1 MTRAGVEV
9 LAVKMQA
16 RFVTAL
22 FESLDLI
29 AVDSQAREAVS
40 ESARIWRKGL
50 LRMTV
55 REPF

>member
-1 MTRAGVEV
+1 VTRAGVEV
-9 LAVKMQA
+9 LAVRMQA
-16 RFVTAL
+16 RSVTAL

-50 LRMTV
+50 LRMTA
-55 REPF
+55 EPF

>member
-9 LAVKMQA
+9 LAVRMQA
-16 RFVTAL
+16 RSVTAL

-40 ESARIWRKGL
+40 ESVRIWRKGL
-50 LRMTV
+50 LRMTA
-55 REPF
+55 EPF